1 MPPAGFPHS
10 AISGSM
16 RVCRSPELIA
26 AYHGLHRLCVP
37 RHPPHTFARLTTHHE
52 DMMTKQHLHIRAIYS
67 SSDCTRRTSVAAGSR
82 CTSRLVTDSPPIAA
96 ALRQPDEPNPTI
108 TATFRCQTAVKHTA
122 RPRSK
127 AVSQEKNQER
137 ERRNVSRRATTK
149 KSFRVRARRIL
160 LAAPVRR

>member
-37 RHPPHTFARLTTHHE
+37 RHPPHAFARLTTHHD

-67 SSDCTRRTSVAAGSR
+67 SSDGTRRTGVAAGSR
-82 CTSRLVTDSPPIAA
+82 CPSRLVTDSPPIATA
-96 ALRQPDEPNPTI
+96 SRPSDEPNPTI
-108 TATFRCQTAVKHTA
+108 TATFRCQTAVLRRA
-122 RPRSK
+122 RPRPG
-127 AVSQEKNQER
+127 AGPQGKNLESER
-137 ERRNVSRRATTK
+137 ANVRGGRPPRRT
-149 KSFRVRARRIL
+149 FRLARGQAYSSLR
-160 LAAPVRR
+160 